1 MQAIGRPAFTV
12 VGVGLMGAAVARTL
26 RDAGYHTSIWN
37 RTRER
42 ARPLEDEGFP
52 VAASAEA
59 AIASAD
65 VTILMLRDYEAAQ
78 PLLLGS
84 LAQLAGKTVVNL
96 MTGTERDARQCAE
109 LVESAGGLAIDGAI
123 LSYPSQ
129 IGQPTGTVLYCG
141 SEKAW
146 TAWGAVLMYLGG
158 RSRWLGSDHGH
169 AAILDTAATG
179 AFFQSSLAAFVE
191 AAAYAEARGVGVQVL
206 GNLVA
211 ELWSGFS
218 ASVTQATESIATR
231 RWGTRE
237 ATLDT
242 FCAATR
248 IWQSEMQQAG
258 IRAPLLSA
266 SLDSMRQAQAA
277 GHGSGSFYAQFL
289 TCGTEAPAVAT
300 HSEAR
305 GSPFLRDPRTR

>member
-1 MQAIGRPAFTV
+1 MQAIGRPTFSIL
-12 VGVGLMGAAVARTL
+12 GVGLMGAAVARTL
-26 RDAGYHTSIWN
+26 RHAGYPTLIWN

-42 ARPLEDEGFP
+42 TRPLEDEGIP
-52 VAASAEA
+52 AAASAEA
-59 AIASAD
+59 AMASAD
-65 VTILMLRDYEAAQ
+65 ITILMLRDYEAAQ

-96 MTGTERDARQCAE
+96 MTGTERDARRCAD

-129 IGQPTGTVLYCG
+129 IGKASGTVLFCG

-146 TAWGAVLMYLGG
+146 SSCGSALLHLGG
-158 RSRWLGSDHGH
+158 RARWLGSDHAK

-179 AFFQSSLAAFVE
+179 AFFQTSLAAFVE
-191 AAAYAEARGVGVQVL
+191 AAAYAEARGVGVDVL

-211 ELWSGFS
+211 EMWPGFS
-218 ASVTQATESIATR
+218 ASIEQASKSIAAR
-231 RWGTRE
+231 RWGTSE

-242 FCAATR
+242 FYAATR
-248 IWQSEMQQAG
+248 VWQAEMQEAG
-258 IRAPLLSA
+258 IRAPILSA

-277 GHGSGSFYAQFL
+277 GHGGDSFYSQFL
-289 TCGTEAPAVAT
+289 TCGAGGPVAKRQAGTDQGAV
-300 HSEAR
+300 
-305 GSPFLRDPRTR
+305 